1 MGYNRELPPKH
12 PSCGNPGVTPLP
24 VPYCPHFGSREP
36 CHLYGKLDGN
46 SNFFSQKPR
55 RRQKRHT
62 ITPATTTT
70 RGQTD
75 LNISGLTEED
85 CHQPTEAQKGAA
97 AAAEQEEAERRA
109 AAHQRR
115 AIPQVRYDT
124 HRSSEHVHRTRA
136 NTQRQQHAA
145 V

>member
-1 MGYNRELPPKH
+1 MGYKREPPPKH
-12 PSCGNPGVTPLP
+12 PIGGNPVVTPLP

-36 CHLYGKLDGN
+36 CHTCMENWMEIQTSSLRTTKTT
-46 SNFFSQKPR
+46 KTP
-55 RRQKRHT
+55 

-75 LNISGLTEED
+75 LKHISGLTEED
-85 CHQPTEAQKGAA
+85 CHQPNRGPEGSSSSSSRTRSGKESSSTSTPG
-97 AAAEQEEAERRA
+97 
-109 AAHQRR
+109 
-115 AIPQVRYDT
+115 IPQVRYDT